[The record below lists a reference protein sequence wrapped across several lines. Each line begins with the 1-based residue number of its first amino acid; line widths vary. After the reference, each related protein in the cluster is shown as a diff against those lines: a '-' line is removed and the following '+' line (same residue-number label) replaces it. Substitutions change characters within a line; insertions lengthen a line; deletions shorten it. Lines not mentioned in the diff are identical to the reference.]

1 MSRTHPGE
9 CRAFCTCA
17 MRKTKITKITIQTH
31 RRTVVRSSGG
41 QPADNGVSEKRAVA
55 RKDEPAD
62 IGLPSC
68 KENKE
73 NKVNE

>member
-1 MSRTHPGE
+1 
-9 CRAFCTCA
+9 

-41 QPADNGVSEKRAVA
+41 QPVANGVSEKRAVVPV
-55 RKDEPAD
+55 RPR
-62 IGLPSC
+62 

-73 NKVNE
+73 DKVYE